1 MTLGERRTFT
11 DAELR
16 PHPVLPA
23 GSTSDDRDWEYYLH
37 RAGLEC
43 D

>member
-1 MTLGERRTFT
+1 MTLGEQRTFT

-23 GSTSDDRDWEYYLH
+23 GATSDDRDWEYYLH
-37 RAGLEC
+37 RAGL
-43 D
+43 DRD